1 MKHPRRYLFLAC
13 SGVIIVVLSIMSL
26 VATSKKAMDF
36 RVFMYGLQ
44 LVIFI
49 VYTANYFLMYRK
61 GLKKKRE
68 KRVNE
73 EKFTGN
79 LK

>member
-1 MKHPRRYLFLAC
+1 MKHPRLYLFLAC

-26 VATSKKAMDF
+26 IATSKKAMDF

-49 VYTANYFLMYRK
+49 VYTVNYFLMYRK
-61 GLKKKRE
+61 GLKKQRE
-68 KRVNE
+68 K
-73 EKFTGN
+73 KSI
-79 LK
+79 